1 MFYQET
7 KKSSFQFKLVD
18 NYQTWNNQGDQ
29 GRAFFEHADFIAHS
43 IKIHPQV
50 KHFTTEVSKKGKVF
64 AHFYFQIMPFKG
76 GELKSYIP
84 QGEDCLIN
92 KTMEAIVDLALE
104 RVNWN
109 LAVLG
114 NVFVTGD
121 NGQYWETDELTDEI
135 KWEIIEEAGE
145 FLSTQF
151 KFDALLISDLHEE
164 DLVGHKRILSSGY
177 RLFEV
182 EPDLIFDIDTAWNTF
197 NDYLNSVVSKYR
209 VRTKKVLKNGANL
222 SVKDLDLPAI
232 QNQEKEIYQLYKN
245 VMNNATFK
253 LAEINNSYFQ
263 NFKKAYP
270 KQFFVRGFY
279 LDGKLVGLI
288 SYFEDTE
295 CLYLNFIGLDYS
307 LNREYSIYQRIL
319 YDAIEQGIL
328 AEKKQIHFGR
338 TASEIKTSVGATP
351 VKAYSFL
358 KHNSKI
364 PNLAIRPLTSYLK
377 PEPFEVRHPFKSE
390 QKTAL

>member
-1 MFYQET
+1 MFYQQN
-7 KKSSFQFKLVD
+7 KKFSFQFNLVGKYQNPD
-18 NYQTWNNQGDQ
+18 NQSNSGPLFEQGD
-29 GRAFFEHADFIAHS
+29 FLLHAA
-43 IKIHPQV
+43 KINPQV
-50 KHFTTEVSKKGKVF
+50 QHFITEVSAKGEVL
-64 AHFYFQIMPFKG
+64 AHLYFQIMPFKG
-76 GELKSYIP
+76 SELKSYIP
-84 QGEDCLIN
+84 QGEGCLFN
-92 KTMEAIVDLALE
+92 KTMGAIVDLALE

-121 NGQYWETDELTDEI
+121 NGQYWKTDKLTDEV
-135 KWEIIEEAGE
+135 KWKIIEEASD
-145 FLSTQF
+145 FLSAQF
-151 KFDALLISDLHEE
+151 KFDALLISDLREE
-164 DLVGHKRILSSGY
+164 DLAGHERILSSGY

-182 EPDLIFDIDTAWNTF
+182 EPDLIFDIDPSWYTF
-197 NDYLNSVVSKYR
+197 NDYLSSIVSKYR
-209 VRTKKVLKNGANL
+209 IRTKKVLKNGTKL
-222 SVKDLDLPAI
+222 SVKDLDLPNI

-245 VMNNATFK
+245 VMNNAPFK
-253 LAEINNSYFQ
+253 LAEINNFYFQ

-279 LDGKLVGLI
+279 LDEKLVGLI

-295 CLYLNFIGLDYS
+295 CLHLNFIGLDYS

-338 TASEIKTSVGATP
+338 TASEIKTSVGAKP

-358 KHNSKI
+358 KHNNKI

>member
-1 MFYQET
+1 MFYQQTE
-7 KKSSFQFKLVD
+7 KSSFQFKLVG
-18 NYQTWNNQGDQ
+18 NYQTSDNQSKSGPL
-29 GRAFFEHADFIAHS
+29 FEQADFLVHS
-43 IKIHPQV
+43 AKINPQV
-50 KHFTTEVSKKGKVF
+50 QHFIIEVSVKEEVF

-76 GELKSYIP
+76 SELKSYIP
-84 QGEDCLIN
+84 QGENCLIN
-92 KTMEAIVDLALE
+92 KTMEAIIDLALE

-114 NVFVTGD
+114 NVFITGD
-121 NGQYWETDELTDEI
+121 NGQYWKTDKLADEI
-135 KWEIIEEAGE
+135 KWEIIEEASD

-151 KFDALLISDLHEE
+151 KFDALLISDLREE
-164 DLVGHKRILSSGY
+164 DLAGHRRILSSGY

-182 EPDLIFDIDTAWNTF
+182 EPDLIFDIDPSWNTF

-209 VRTKKVLKNGANL
+209 VRTKKVLKNGTKL

-245 VMNNATFK
+245 VINNATFK

-279 LDGKLVGLI
+279 LDGKLVGII
-288 SYFEDTE
+288 SYFADTE
-295 CLYLNFIGLDYS
+295 CLYMNFIGLDYS

-319 YDAIEQGIL
+319 YDAIGQGIL

-338 TASEIKTSVGATP
+338 TASEIKTSVGAKP

-358 KHNSKI
+358 KHNNKI

-390 QKTAL
+390 QKSAL

>member
-1 MFYQET
+1 MFYQQTE
-7 KKSSFQFKLVD
+7 KSSFQFKLVG
-18 NYQTWNNQGDQ
+18 NYQTSDNQSKSGPL
-29 GRAFFEHADFIAHS
+29 FEQADFLVHS
-43 IKIHPQV
+43 AKINPQV
-50 KHFTTEVSKKGKVF
+50 QHFIIEVSVKGEVF

-76 GELKSYIP
+76 SELKSYIP
-84 QGEDCLIN
+84 QGENCLIN
-92 KTMEAIVDLALE
+92 KTMEAIIDLALE

-114 NVFVTGD
+114 NVFITGD
-121 NGQYWETDELTDEI
+121 NGQYWKTDKLADEI
-135 KWEIIEEAGE
+135 KWEIIEEASD

-151 KFDALLISDLHEE
+151 KFDALLISDLREE
-164 DLVGHKRILSSGY
+164 DLAGHRRILSSGY

-182 EPDLIFDIDTAWNTF
+182 EPDLIFDIDPSWNTF

-209 VRTKKVLKNGANL
+209 VRTKKVLKNGTKL

-245 VMNNATFK
+245 VINNATFK

-279 LDGKLVGLI
+279 LDGKLVGII
-288 SYFEDTE
+288 SYFADTE
-295 CLYLNFIGLDYS
+295 CLYMNFIGLDYS

-319 YDAIEQGIL
+319 YDAIGQGIL

-338 TASEIKTSVGATP
+338 TASEIKTSVGAKP

-358 KHNSKI
+358 KHNNKI

-390 QKTAL
+390 QKSAL